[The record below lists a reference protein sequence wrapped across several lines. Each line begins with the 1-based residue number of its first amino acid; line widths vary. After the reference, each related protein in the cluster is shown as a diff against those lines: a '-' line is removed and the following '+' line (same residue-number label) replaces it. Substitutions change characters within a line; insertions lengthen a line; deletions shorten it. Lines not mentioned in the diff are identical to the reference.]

1 MTELRISL
9 ETDPAPA
16 DAELLRAGLL
26 AFNVAHAG
34 DPETRFFAVLVRDAG
49 GSVAGGLLGW
59 IAWEWLYVEKLWLP
73 DALRGAGLGSR
84 LLRAAEEHA
93 LAHGCRGAHLET
105 LEYQARPF
113 YERHGYEVYGVLEDF
128 PPGSSKFHLRKRLV
142 PAAPSGA

>member
-1 MTELRISL
+1 VADLRISV

-34 DPETRFFAVLVRDAG
+34 EPGTRFFAVFARDAE

-59 IAWEWLYVEKLWLP
+59 IAWEWLYVEKFWLP
-73 DALRGAGLGSR
+73 EALRGSGVGSR

-93 LAHGCRGAHLET
+93 VANGCRGVYLDT

-113 YERHGYEVYGVLEDF
+113 YERHGYELYGVLEDF
-128 PPGSSKFHLRKRLV
+128 PPGFRKFHLRKHLA
-142 PAAPSGA
+142 PAAPPGA

>member
-1 MTELRISL
+1 MADLRISL

-26 AFNVAHAG
+26 AFNVARAG
-34 DPETRFFAVLVRDAG
+34 DPETRFFAVFARDAE

-59 IAWEWLYVEKLWLP
+59 IVWEWLYVEKFWLP
-73 DALRGAGLGSR
+73 DELRGGGLGSR

-93 LAHGCRGAHLET
+93 LAQGCRGVHLDT
-105 LEYQARPF
+105 LDFQARPF

-128 PPGSSKFHLRKRLV
+128 PPGSSKYHLAKRLA